1 MQDNLYKQAVVVDDF
16 ESVRKIVSFQLE
28 NLGCKSSLAVDGED
42 ALRFFDGRKYDL
54 IITDLNMPKLDG
66 ISLIKMIRE
75 LPSYKFVP
83 IILLTTESR
92 DKIIA
97 NAKEAGATAWI
108 KKPFTVDSFVN
119 TVNKLLR

>member
-1 MQDNLYKQAVVVDDF
+1 MQNNLYKQAVVVDDF
-16 ESVRKIVSFQLE
+16 DSVRKIVSFQLE
-28 NLGCKSSLAVDGED
+28 NLGCKSNLAVDGED
-42 ALRFFDGRKYDL
+42 ALRYFDGRKYDL
-54 IITDLNMPKLDG
+54 VITDLNMPKLDG
-66 ISLIKMIRE
+66 ISLIKMIRA

-92 DKIIA
+92 DRIIDT
-97 NAKEAGATAWI
+97 AKEAGATAWI